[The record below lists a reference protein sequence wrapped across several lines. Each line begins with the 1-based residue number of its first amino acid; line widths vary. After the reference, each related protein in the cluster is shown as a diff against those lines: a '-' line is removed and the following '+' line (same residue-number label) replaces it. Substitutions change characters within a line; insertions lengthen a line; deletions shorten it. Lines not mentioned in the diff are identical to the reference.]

1 MHQTEVIFL
10 EVQLY
15 CKNKDESLIIFFLG
29 ENNFLKAKH
38 FMTRDSQITQ
48 SLPPAIQKVSRNL
61 QLWGFWSF
69 WLQLVLGIISAVTLL
84 FATPALFE
92 AKENTSGIQFGIFSA
107 FISVLLLTVA
117 IVLAFRYGKIGRK
130 IENRDPALR
139 PKKSETIR
147 LIRIGLIFNLVGML
161 FAIIG
166 AETLVGL
173 ALAKLLTLAPQLI
186 SPNPQQFV
194 NSLDLLIIQAN
205 TNTITAHFT
214 GIVTSLIL
222 LDRISN

>member
-1 MHQTEVIFL
+1 
-10 EVQLY
+10 
-15 CKNKDESLIIFFLG
+15 
-29 ENNFLKAKH
+29 
-38 FMTRDSQITQ
+38 MTRDSQITQ

-92 AKENTSGIQFGIFSA
+92 AKERTSGIQFGIFSA

-147 LIRIGLIFNLVGML
+147 LIRIGLIFNLIGML

>member
-1 MHQTEVIFL
+1 
-10 EVQLY
+10 
-15 CKNKDESLIIFFLG
+15 
-29 ENNFLKAKH
+29 
-38 FMTRDSQITQ
+38 MTRESQITQ

-92 AKENTSGIQFGIFSA
+92 AKENTRGIQFGIFSA